1 MRLANVISSR
11 PNCRRILGFTLIE
24 LLVVIAIIAIL
35 AAMLLPALT
44 KAKQKAQGIA
54 CLSNTK
60 QLVLGWIMYSGDHGE
75 KVIINPGWIS
85 NTPFLDFQYSTANT
99 NTDMMIAGAGCL
111 MADYVKSAGVY
122 KCPGDTYP
130 ALNGTRVRS
139 IAMNAVIGGRSTL
152 PVGAVTING
161 ESRAYIQV
169 LKTSDLI
176 RPGPSMTIV
185 TLDENGDYLDDGTY
199 NFDPGLVSGQEY
211 WRELPGSYHNG
222 VGSLS
227 FADGHAEP
235 HKWLEGVTKN
245 QVTGTLGAN
254 PPHLNVRTSRDYEWM
269 DDRMPYR

>member
-11 PNCRRILGFTLIE
+11 LNCRRIPGFTLIE

-60 QLVLGWIMYSGDHGE
+60 QLVLGWVMYTGDHNE
-75 KVIINPGWIS
+75 KVIANPGWIS
-85 NTPFLDFQYSTANT
+85 NTPYLDFQYSTANT
-99 NTDMMIAGAGCL
+99 NTDMMIAGCL
-111 MADYVKSAGVY
+111 MADYIKSAGVY
-122 KCPGDTYP
+122 KCPGDTHP

-139 IAMNAVIGGRSTL
+139 IAMNAVIGGKSTL
-152 PVGAVTING
+152 PAGAVTING
-161 ESRAYIQV
+161 ESRTYIQV
-169 LKTSDLI
+169 LKTSDMI

-185 TLDENGDYLDDGTY
+185 TLDENADYLDDGTY
-199 NFDPGLVSGQEY
+199 NLDPGLVSGQEY

-227 FADGHAEP
+227 FADGHSES

-245 QVTGTLGAN
+245 PVMGVTGVG
-254 PPHLNVRTSRDYEWM
+254 HLNVRTSRDYEWT